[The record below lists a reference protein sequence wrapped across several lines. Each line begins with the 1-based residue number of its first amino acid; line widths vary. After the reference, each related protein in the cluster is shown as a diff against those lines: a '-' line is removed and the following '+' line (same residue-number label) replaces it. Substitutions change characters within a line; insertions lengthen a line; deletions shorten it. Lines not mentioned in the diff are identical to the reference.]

1 MYFDLTSGESHP
13 SPLWRNDM
21 TWYGSHGFGVAENI
35 DDYYKYFI
43 FAINTAFTDRKID
56 LDLMVCEG
64 TICGAHGYL
73 VGNFTGPLLGKIFFT
88 FEKSLFVTRHKVYL
102 FCNHR
107 LFANILGEKP
117 TNLQTHLKFGTFFH
131 RFFISHYPSS
141 MYSCSIGHIL
151 EHEFFCLGRLG
162 SSGSKGKKSG
172 FELF

>member
-73 VGNFTGPLLGKIFFT
+73 VGNFTGPFLGKTFFT
-88 FEKSLFVTRHKVYL
+88 FLV
-102 FCNHR
+102 
-107 LFANILGEKP
+107 LFAKGHQICEN
-117 TNLQTHLKFGTFFH
+117 
-131 RFFISHYPSS
+131 FICNKTQSMFVFSSHIICKY
-141 MYSCSIGHIL
+141 
-151 EHEFFCLGRLG
+151 FR
-162 SSGSKGKKSG
+162 
-172 FELF
+172 